1 MKKREIERGGTD
13 REREPRR
20 VRESENDKVKEIKKG
35 GNEEGTR
42 ERKED
47 EDVNQIIIKC
57 RAWHRISDTNSAH
70 GTYGH

>member
-1 MKKREIERGGTD
+1 M
-13 REREPRR
+13 
-20 VRESENDKVKEIKKG
+20 RESEKDKVKEIKKG

-70 GTYGH
+70 GTFTYGH